1 MDKQADNNAEII
13 ASESNQA
20 ILYRE
25 QKKYSKAY
33 KCIEKAINLGKNE
46 SWIYYYS
53 FWSAGSLGYREKAQ
67 EFIEKGLKLYLDDI
81 DLNFS
86 AGLYYESIRE
96 YAKALTYLDKLND
109 DYDDKYTLY
118 LTLGIC
124 NEKSGKYDI
133 ASDYYQKAKSIN
145 DCQEI
150 RKKISTLKK
159 KRIFLFISGRDN
171 FD

>member
-1 MDKQADNNAEII
+1 M
-13 ASESNQA
+13 
-20 ILYRE
+20 
-25 QKKYSKAY
+25 
-33 KCIEKAINLGKNE
+33 NL
-46 SWIYYYS
+46 
-53 FWSAGSLGYREKAQ
+53 
-67 EFIEKGLKLYLDDI
+67 
-81 DLNFS
+81 
-86 AGLYYESIRE
+86 
-96 YAKALTYLDKLND
+96 LTYLDKLND

-159 KRIFLFISGRDN
+159 KRIFLFIIEILLVV
-171 FD
+171 FIVKIILEIIF